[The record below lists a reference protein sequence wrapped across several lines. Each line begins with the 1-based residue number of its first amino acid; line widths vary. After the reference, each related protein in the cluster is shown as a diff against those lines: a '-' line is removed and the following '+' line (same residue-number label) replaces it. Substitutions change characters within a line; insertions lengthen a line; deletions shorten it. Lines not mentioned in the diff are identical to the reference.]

1 MRGLVI
7 FVLVVGAVIW
17 ASKDFVHKKLDG
29 LTLETLRTGSPENAA
44 KERVKIILDGLQK
57 EGGSNGLAFQ
67 AAICEWDSA
76 LYTIQDQNEFEQAY
90 DHFSD
95 WLDERDINHRKISDY
110 EITTVE
116 LVQESPPVAMV
127 SGTIEGRPFKMRV
140 PDKRRISWV
149 QS

>member
-1 MRGLVI
+1 MRGFVI

-17 ASKDFVHKKLDG
+17 AGKDFVQKKLDG
-29 LTLETLRTGSPENAA
+29 LTLETLRTGSPEAAA
-44 KERVKIILDGLQK
+44 KERVKIILDGLK
-57 EGGSNGLAFQ
+57 EEGGTNGLGFQ

-76 LYTIQDQNEFEQAY
+76 LYTIQDKDEFEQAY

-116 LVQESPPVAMV
+116 LLQESPPVAMV
-127 SGTIEGRPFKMRV
+127 SGAIEGRPFKMRV